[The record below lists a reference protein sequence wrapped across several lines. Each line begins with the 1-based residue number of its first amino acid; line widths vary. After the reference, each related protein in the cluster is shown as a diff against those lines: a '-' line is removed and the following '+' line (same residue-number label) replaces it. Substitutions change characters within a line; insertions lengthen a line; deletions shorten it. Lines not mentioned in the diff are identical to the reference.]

1 LSLFWEQILVSI
13 MQFACCSRPLVWSQT
28 GAIKGNVFICH
39 DGCGISPPGGLRIAT
54 FDVATTPPIS
64 AFMIAASGGVKS

>member
-1 LSLFWEQILVSI
+1 

-39 DGCGISPPGGLRIAT
+39 DGCGIGPPDGLRIAT
-54 FDVATTPPIS
+54 FDVATTLPIGS
-64 AFMIAASGGVKS
+64 FMIAASAGVES